1 VKVLPLVDFGLRN
14 RTVFKHRMS
23 DGQFDW
29 GDRFPKSNESA
40 FKVASSLQVIELS
53 VRTYGNLTVRPN

>member
-1 VKVLPLVDFGLRN
+1 
-14 RTVFKHRMS
+14 MS